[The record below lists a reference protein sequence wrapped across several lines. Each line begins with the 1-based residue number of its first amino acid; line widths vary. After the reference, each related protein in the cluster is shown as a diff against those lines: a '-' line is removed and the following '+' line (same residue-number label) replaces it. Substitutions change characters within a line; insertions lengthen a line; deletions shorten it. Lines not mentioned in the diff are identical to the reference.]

1 MSKTVKSLKSSPKNK
16 KFNEER
22 DIFIHSKKQ
31 SFTRNDKYST
41 IEY

>member
-31 SFTRNDKYST
+31 NFSRTDKYS
-41 IEY
+41 IFE